1 MLAARNKKVMGR
13 QTIGPVLTV
22 LGWTVTIAMFAALVG
37 LAITSFG
44 S

>member
-1 MLAARNKKVMGR
+1 
-13 QTIGPVLTV
+13 VLTV

-37 LAITSFG
+37 LALTSFG

>member
-1 MLAARNKKVMGR
+1 MGH

-22 LGWTVTIAMFAALVG
+22 LGWTVTIAMFAALLG
-37 LAITSFG
+37 LALTSFG

>member
-1 MLAARNKKVMGR
+1 MLVARNKKVMGQ